1 MDCSSILGGAK
12 TTEQKLDIRSDGS
25 NTTVPTGMIYHIR
38 LAPLSLGALIPRRP
52 VSTRIWALA
61 TDTGY
66 WIIPAVVRSK
76 WLVNHTQ
83 PPKAS

>member
-52 VSTRIWALA
+52 VSTRI
-61 TDTGY
+61 
-66 WIIPAVVRSK
+66 
-76 WLVNHTQ
+76 
-83 PPKAS
+83 